1 MKKTLSYLKSYK
13 KECILAPLFKLLEA
27 CFELFVP
34 LVIADI
40 IDIGISGGNKGYV
53 WGRVGILALLAVCGL
68 AFAITAQYFAAKA
81 AVGFASKL
89 RHALFTRIQ
98 SLSYA
103 DTDKLG
109 TSTLITRM
117 TADVEQVQQG
127 VNMVLR
133 LLLRSPFVVFG
144 AAIMAFTV
152 DAKSA
157 VTFAVTIPVMS
168 AAVMTIMLITI
179 PLYKKVQAKL
189 DSLLGITRENL
200 SGVRVIRAFRKE
212 NAEYERFVSTNGDL
226 TRSQKFVGRI
236 SALMNP
242 LTYVL
247 INCGVI
253 ALIWV
258 GALRV
263 NSGTISQGQVVALY
277 NYMSQILVELVKLA
291 MLIITL
297 TRAVACAKRVDGV
310 LTTEN
315 SMTENDDKEQKHTV
329 IGGDVEFDGVEL
341 TYPEAGAPS
350 LSGVN
355 FYAPSGSTVGV
366 IGGTGSGKTS
376 LVNLI
381 PRFYDVTKGCVKV
394 GGTDVQK
401 LDAKTLRKNI
411 GIVPQR
417 AALFKGT
424 IRSNLLWGKED
435 ATDEELWEALKTAQA
450 EKVALDKGG
459 LDAEVEQEGRNFSGG
474 QRQRLAI
481 ARALAKKPEVVVFDD
496 SFSALDYKTDAR
508 LREELAKN
516 VTDAALVVVAQRIA
530 TIMHADGHVVG
541 TGTHEELLRSCPAY
555 LEIAQ
560 SQLSAEE
567 LGLTQE
573 EIAAVM
579 EGGER

>member
-103 DTDKLG
+103 DTDNLG

-315 SMTENDDKEQKHTV
+315 SMTENGDKEQKHTV

-401 LDAKTLRKNI
+401 LDAETLRKNI

-459 LDAEVEQEGRNFSGG
+459 LDADVEQEGRNFSGG
-474 QRQRLAI
+474 QRQRLTV
-481 ARALAKKPEVVVFDD
+481 ARALVRKPKILILDD
-496 SFSALDYKTDAR
+496 SASALDLK
-508 LREELAKN
+508 
-516 VTDAALVVVAQRIA
+516 TDAALREAISKLCYKPTVFIVSQRAAAVMNAQLIVVLDEGA
-530 TIMHADGHVVG
+530 VVG
-541 TGTHEELLRSCPAY
+541 MGTHDELMKSCPAY
-555 LEIAQ
+555 
-560 SQLSAEE
+560 
-567 LGLTQE
+567 E
-573 EIAAVM
+573 EIYSSQFKKEAD
-579 EGGER
+579 R

>member
-200 SGVRVIRAFRKE
+200 SGMRVIRAFRKE

-315 SMTENDDKEQKHTV
+315 SMTENGDKEQKHTV
-329 IGGDVEFDGVEL
+329 IGGDVEFDSVEL

-401 LDAKTLRKNI
+401 LDAETLRKNI

-474 QRQRLAI
+474 QRQRLTV
-481 ARALAKKPEVVVFDD
+481 ARALVRKPKILILDD
-496 SFSALDYKTDAR
+496 SASALDLK
-508 LREELAKN
+508 
-516 VTDAALVVVAQRIA
+516 TDAALREAISKLDYKPTVFIVSQRAAAVMNAQLIVVLDEGA
-530 TIMHADGHVVG
+530 VVG
-541 TGTHEELLRSCPAY
+541 MGTHDELMKTCPAY
-555 LEIAQ
+555 
-560 SQLSAEE
+560 
-567 LGLTQE
+567 E
-573 EIAAVM
+573 EIYSSQFKKEAD
-579 EGGER
+579 R

>member
-40 IDIGISGGNKGYV
+40 IDIGISGGNKGHV

-315 SMTENDDKEQKHTV
+315 SMTENGDKEQKHTV

-401 LDAKTLRKNI
+401 LDAKTLRINI

-474 QRQRLAI
+474 QRQRLTV
-481 ARALAKKPEVVVFDD
+481 ARALVRKPKILILDD
-496 SFSALDYKTDAR
+496 SASALDLK
-508 LREELAKN
+508 
-516 VTDAALVVVAQRIA
+516 TDAALREAISKLDYKPTVFIVSQRAAAVMNAQLIVVLDEGA
-530 TIMHADGHVVG
+530 VVG
-541 TGTHEELLRSCPAY
+541 LGTHEELMKTCPAY
-555 LEIAQ
+555 
-560 SQLSAEE
+560 
-567 LGLTQE
+567 E
-573 EIAAVM
+573 EIYSSQFKKEAD
-579 EGGER
+579 R

>member
-236 SALMNP
+236 SALLNP

-315 SMTENDDKEQKHTV
+315 SMTENGDKEQKHTV

-401 LDAKTLRKNI
+401 LDAETLRKNI

-459 LDAEVEQEGRNFSGG
+459 LDADVEQEGRNFSGG
-474 QRQRLAI
+474 QRQRLTV
-481 ARALAKKPEVVVFDD
+481 ARALVRKPKILILDD
-496 SFSALDYKTDAR
+496 SASALDLK
-508 LREELAKN
+508 
-516 VTDAALVVVAQRIA
+516 TDAALREAISKLDYKPTVFIVSQRAAAVMNAQLIVVLDEGA
-530 TIMHADGHVVG
+530 VVG
-541 TGTHEELLRSCPAY
+541 MGTHDELMKTCPAY
-555 LEIAQ
+555 
-560 SQLSAEE
+560 
-567 LGLTQE
+567 E
-573 EIAAVM
+573 EIYSSQFKKEAD
-579 EGGER
+579 R